1 MSTSTAGTR
10 GAGHRG
16 KRRPTDPD
24 GPGQIGHEVS
34 RFIRGFKSLQAQTA
48 HRLRHGVDPSA
59 YPVLFQLVDAPKRT
73 TELATCLHADTSTI
87 SRQVTSLVEV
97 GLVERT
103 QDPEDRRA
111 TILVA
116 TDAGRSVFAAMQR
129 DRDRLMTQIV
139 AGWSAPDVAAFVR
152 LLSRFNDDFDVART
166 AIIAEL
172 NKEH

>member
-1 MSTSTAGTR
+1 M
-10 GAGHRG
+10 
-16 KRRPTDPD
+16 
-24 GPGQIGHEVS
+24 
-34 RFIRGFKSLQAQTA
+34 
-48 HRLRHGVDPSA
+48 
-59 YPVLFQLVDAPKRT
+59 LFQLVDAPKRT
-73 TELATCLHADTSTI
+73 TELATCLHADTSTS
-87 SRQVTSLVEV
+87 SRQVTSLVEG

>member
-1 MSTSTAGTR
+1 MSTSTAGTQGTR
-10 GAGHRG
+10 GTSKA
-16 KRRPTDPD
+16 D
-24 GPGQIGHEVS
+24 GPSQIGHEVG

-48 HRLRHGVDPSA
+48 HRIRHGVEASA
-59 YPVLFQLVDAPKRT
+59 YPVLFQLIEAPKRT

-87 SRQVTSLVEV
+87 SRQVASLVDV

-103 QDPEDRRA
+103 HDPEDRRA

-116 TDAGRSVFAAMQR
+116 TDAGRAAFAAMQR
-129 DRDRLMTQIV
+129 DRDRLMSQIL
-139 AGWSAPDVAAFVR
+139 ADWSAPDIATLVR

-166 AIIAEL
+166 AVIAEL

>member
-1 MSTSTAGTR
+1 M
-10 GAGHRG
+10 
-16 KRRPTDPD
+16 
-24 GPGQIGHEVS
+24 
-34 RFIRGFKSLQAQTA
+34 A
-48 HRLRHGVDPSA
+48 HRVRHGVEASA
-59 YPVLFQLVDAPKRT
+59 YPVLFQLIDAPKRT

-111 TILVA
+111 TILAA
-116 TDAGRSVFAAMQR
+116 TDAGRAVFAAMQR
-129 DRDRLMTQIV
+129 DRDRLMAQIL
-139 AGWSAPDVAAFVR
+139 AEWSANDVAAFAH
-152 LLSRFNDDFDVART
+152 LLSRFNDNFDVARV

>member
-1 MSTSTAGTR
+1 MGKDQMSTSTTGTR
-10 GAGHRG
+10 GT
-16 KRRPTDPD
+16 TDPD
-24 GPGQIGHEVS
+24 GPSQIGHEVG

-97 GLVERT
+97 GFVERT

-116 TDAGRSVFAAMQR
+116 TDAGRAAFAAMQR
-129 DRDRLMTQIV
+129 DRDRLMTQV
-139 AGWSAPDVAAFVR
+139 LAEWSARDVATLVR
-152 LLSRFNDDFDVART
+152 LLARF
-166 AIIAEL
+166 
-172 NKEH
+172 